1 MKSAALDTQ
10 TGAAHAKTKQQRDR
24 SHDMKNTEIQCPGC
38 KTKSLVWHLNWTALS
53 CPYCEEF
60 FDLAD
65 WLNNAE
71 EAK

>member
-1 MKSAALDTQ
+1 
-10 TGAAHAKTKQQRDR
+10 
-24 SHDMKNTEIQCPGC
+24 MKNTEIQCPGC